1 MSAAGVPLDQVRV
14 GVQAGGGD
22 RGTHI
27 RPEPAR
33 PGGPRGAYQEAD
45 RNGVGADTPPLQG
58 GAAPF
63 GTRRVPKGP
72 LSTRSIKALSPFL
85 RRADLDGRL
94 PVQYSVFVGCG
105 LWCGGGGFGAR
116 LGR

>member
-1 MSAAGVPLDQVRV
+1 MTRSGPGFRPAAGTVVRTSV
-14 GVQAGGGD
+14 
-22 RGTHI
+22 RS
-27 RPEPAR
+27 PR
-33 PGGPRGAYQEAD
+33 PGGPRGVYQEAD
-45 RNGVGADTPPLQG
+45 RVGVGADTPPLRG